1 MSDPRPLTVVLAT
14 PRGFCAGVVRAVD
27 IVEQALRLYGPP
39 VYVRH
44 EIVHNHHVVEALRS
58 RGAVFV
64 DELDQAPEGAL
75 VVFSAHGVSPDVER
89 AAQARGMDVL
99 DATCPLV
106 QRVHREGRRYVE
118 AGFEVILIGHEGHA
132 EVEGTKGQV
141 GGGLRVVSSAEQ
153 VRALEARDPSRLA
166 YITQTTL
173 SVFDTRDV
181 IAALKARFPAIVGP
195 DTRDICYAT
204 QNRQKAV
211 LDMAGQV
218 DLVLVLGSANSSN
231 SNRLREMGLSIG
243 VPAHLIESGA
253 RIRPE
258 WLDGVDR
265 VGLTAGAS
273 APETL
278 VRDAIEALRAWR
290 PVVVQALPGVEET
303 VQFRLPQRL
312 QDDARRRA

>member
-1 MSDPRPLTVVLAT
+1 
-14 PRGFCAGVVRAVD
+14 
-27 IVEQALRLYGPP
+27 
-39 VYVRH
+39 
-44 EIVHNHHVVEALRS
+44 VEALRS

-75 VVFSAHGVSPDVER
+75 VVFSAHGVSPEVER

-153 VRALEARDPSRLA
+153 ARALEARDPSRLA

-243 VPAHLIESGA
+243 VPAHLVESGA